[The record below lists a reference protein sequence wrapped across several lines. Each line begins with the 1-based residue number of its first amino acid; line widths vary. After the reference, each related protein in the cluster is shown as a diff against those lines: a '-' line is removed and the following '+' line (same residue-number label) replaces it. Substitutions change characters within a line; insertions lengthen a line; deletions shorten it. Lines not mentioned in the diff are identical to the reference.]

1 MNLSLLKKL
10 LPGLLPLF
18 IFILADEIWGTAVGL
33 YVALAFGIGEL
44 AFYYIKDRKIDR
56 FVLLDTALLI
66 ILGAVSL
73 ALENDLFFKIK
84 PALIETIFLA
94 IIAFSLW
101 GPRNLI
107 MAMSK
112 RYLGGM
118 QLNNS
123 QQRAM
128 RKNMIA
134 MFWITFL
141 HIILVL
147 YSAKYMSK
155 EAWVFISGGL
165 FYIFFAIYFIILFTI
180 NRLNI
185 RRFSKVEWF
194 PVVDEEGRVI
204 GKAPRSVCHDGKSK
218 LLHPVVH
225 LHLFNGEGKIF
236 LQKRSANKD
245 IQPGKWDTSV
255 GGHIAPGETLEDALS
270 REAGEELGLRH
281 FEPQFINKY
290 VWESSREKELV
301 FSFVT
306 FSGQLPVIDRN
317 EIDEGKFWTIDEVR
331 RNIGKKIFTPN
342 FEHEFNHLIKK
353 LFEKGSPQMSDL
365 KSDVSF

>member
-18 IFILADEIWGTAVGL
+18 IFILADEIWGTTIGL
-33 YVALAFGIGEL
+33 LVALAFGIGEL
-44 AFYYIKDRKIDR
+44 AFYYIRDKKIDR

-84 PALIETIFLA
+84 PALIEIILLS

-101 GPRNLI
+101 GPRDLI

-112 RYLGGM
+112 RYMGEM
-118 QLNNS
+118 QLNAG

-128 RKNMIA
+128 RINMIA

-165 FYIFFAIYFIILFTI
+165 FYILFIIYFIALWII
-180 NRLNI
+180 NRLNA
-185 RRFSKVEWF
+185 RRFNKAEWF
-194 PVVDEEGRVI
+194 PVVNEDGKVI

-225 LHLFNGEGKIF
+225 LHLFNREGGIF

-245 IQPGKWDTSV
+245 IQPGKWDTSA

-270 REAGEELGLRH
+270 REVREEIGLIH
-281 FEPQFINKY
+281 FEPKFINKY

-306 FSGQLPVIDRN
+306 VSDILPVVNKN
-317 EIDEGKFWTIDEVR
+317 EIDEGKFWAIDEVR

-342 FEHEFNHLIKK
+342 FEHEFNHLIQK
-353 LFEKGSPQMSDL
+353 LPEKGSDP
-365 KSDVSF
+365 KK